1 MAEDSGILSMT
12 ESRKGR
18 MNKAK
23 WQSHISEGQE
33 RRKTEGKQQ
42 RIAFIFEAQKNLC
55 GVCVSFSSFKSLNC

>member
-1 MAEDSGILSMT
+1 
-12 ESRKGR
+12 

-42 RIAFIFEAQKNLC
+42 RIAFIFEAQKK
-55 GVCVSFSSFKSLNC
+55 KSLWGMCFIFKLQIAELLRVDSAEI